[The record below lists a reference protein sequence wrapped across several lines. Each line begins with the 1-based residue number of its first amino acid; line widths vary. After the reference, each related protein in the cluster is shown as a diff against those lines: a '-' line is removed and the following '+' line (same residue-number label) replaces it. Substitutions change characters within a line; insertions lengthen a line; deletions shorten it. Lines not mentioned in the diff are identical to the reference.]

1 LKYGVRLKLFLTYV
15 AVVLT
20 VVVASGIYLGT
31 SLPARIESSI
41 DNELLHHARTAREM
55 IQQHAGPMEIGSIDP
70 LADCLGNAAS
80 ARVTVIAGDGR
91 VLGDSDLS
99 LEQVRAIE
107 NHGTRPE
114 VLQAIEEGR
123 GLTKRYSTTL
133 ETWMVSIAV
142 PYQHGEDRGVV
153 RVSRPLHEVD
163 RAVSEL
169 GILLI
174 IAGLLGIGLALVMS
188 ILASHFMSRPLRQVV
203 KSARA
208 LAEGT
213 SQTRIAVPSEDE
225 LGGLAFSINHLS
237 QELQRLV
244 NTLAE
249 ERDRF
254 EAVLEGMDEGV
265 LALDD
270 KQRITHINQSALAL
284 LGLSEEPVG
293 NSLLETAR
301 VPGLQELAA
310 NASAG
315 KPGSLEFDLAGKN
328 PRRILAH
335 ATPQRAT
342 GGTVVV
348 IQDVT
353 ELRRLERVRQDF
365 IANVSHELRTPVSV
379 IRANSETLLNG
390 ALEDRGEARKFLEAL
405 QRNAERLSNLIAD
418 LLDIS
423 RIESGRYP
431 TGLKSVSVAAAVR
444 YVLEAFEKDARE
456 KNLSMLADVDE
467 DLRVLADEKA
477 LGQIL
482 SNLVD
487 NAVKYTPAE
496 GRVTIQAR
504 MKEKK
509 VRIEVRDT
517 GLGIEPR
524 HRDRIFERFY
534 RVDTGRSREMG
545 GTGLGLSIV
554 KNLAEA
560 MHGKVGLEPDSPKG
574 SVFFVILPAAESP
587 A

>member
-133 ETWMVSIAV
+133 ETWMVYIAV

>member
-1 LKYGVRLKLFLTYV
+1 V
-15 AVVLT
+15 AVVLI
-20 VVVASGIYLGT
+20 VVVASGIYLGSKLST
-31 SLPARIESSI
+31 SIESFI
-41 DNELLHHARTAREM
+41 DNELLRHARSARSLIE
-55 IQQHAGPMEIGSIDP
+55 QHTGPMEIDLVDP
-70 LADCLGNAAS
+70 LADRLGNAVS
-80 ARVTVIAGDGR
+80 ARITVIADDGV
-91 VLGDSDLS
+91 VLGDSELS
-99 LEQVRAIE
+99 LDQVRVIE
-107 NHGTRPE
+107 NHGKRPE
-114 VLQAIEEGR
+114 VLQAIAENQ
-123 GLTKRYSTTL
+123 GLSRRYSTTL
-133 ETWMVSIAV
+133 ETWMEYVAV
-142 PYQHGEDRGVV
+142 PYRRGEDRGVI
-153 RVSRPLHEVD
+153 RASRPLHEVD
-163 RAVSEL
+163 RAASAL
-169 GILLI
+169 RFLLI
-174 IAGLLGIGLALVMS
+174 ITGVLGIGLALVMS
-188 ILASHFMSRPLRQVV
+188 ILASHFMSRPLRRVV

-213 SQTRIAVPSEDE
+213 SQTRIPVPSEDE
-225 LGGLAFSINHLS
+225 LGGLAFSINRLS
-237 QELQRLV
+237 LELQRLV

-265 LALDD
+265 LALDG
-270 KQRITHINQSALAL
+270 KHRITHINHSALAL
-284 LGLSEEPVG
+284 LGLADEPLG
-293 NSLLETAR
+293 QSLLETVR
-301 VPGLQELAA
+301 IPGLQELAA
-310 NASAG
+310 NAGAG
-315 KPGSLEFDLAGKN
+315 TRGSLEFDLAGKN

-390 ALEDRGEARKFLEAL
+390 ALEDRNEAQKFLEAL

-431 TGLKSVSVAAAVR
+431 TELKSVSVAAAVR
-444 YVLEAFEKDARE
+444 YVLEAFEKDSKD

-467 DLRVLADEKA
+467 GLRVLADEKA

-487 NAVKYTPAE
+487 NAVKYTPA
-496 GRVTIQAR
+496 GGQVTIQAR
-504 MKEKK
+504 KDGEQ

-517 GLGIEPR
+517 GLGIELR

-554 KNLAEA
+554 KNLTEA
-560 MHGKVGLEPDSPKG
+560 MHGRVGLELNSPKG
-574 SVFFVILPAAESP
+574 STFFVILPPAEKP